1 MDTIV
6 GTASTDGEVTVFIL
20 SVQTRALTLWTLDD
34 QQEWSAE
41 FHWYLPQV
49 RSLVNVNVGL
59 FSTPCLILC
68 AILFGLI
75 YTNGN
80 KDEFIS
86 GVPMLKVRE
95 VHCKCSHND
104 PHITDPE

>member
-49 RSLVNVNVGL
+49 RSLVNVNVCKAVL
-59 FSTPCLILC
+59 NTMPHSMCNFIW
-68 AILFGLI
+68 FDI
-75 YTNGN
+75 Y
-80 KDEFIS
+80 KW
-86 GVPMLKVRE
+86 
-95 VHCKCSHND
+95 
-104 PHITDPE
+104 